1 MARPTTAARRYAE
14 AAFDLASRDGAHDR
28 WEKDLSTAAEL
39 LADERVARVVDN
51 PAIPLADRDAVLER
65 LLGSRLDRPALNL
78 VRLLTRR
85 GRIDILPA
93 VAAHFDRLLDA
104 SRGIVAAT
112 VSSAAPLD
120 DDEEAAVRSRV
131 EAMTG
136 REVRLSTEVDSDLI
150 GGLVVRV
157 GDQWIDAS
165 VRGRLERLHD
175 QLVAGIQ
182 NR

>member
-28 WEKDLSTAAEL
+28 WDSDLGKAVQL
-39 LADERVARVVDN
+39 LADERVARIVDN
-51 PAIPLADRDAVLER
+51 PAIPLAEREAVLQK
-65 LLGSRLDRPALNL
+65 LLGRRLSRPALNL

-85 GRIDILPA
+85 GRLEILPA
-93 VAAHFDRLLDA
+93 VAAHFGRLLDE

-136 REVRLSTEVDSDLI
+136 REVRLSTEVDPDLI

-165 VRGRLERLHD
+165 VRGRLERLRD
-175 QLVAGIQ
+175 QLAAGIQ
-182 NR
+182 YR

>member
-1 MARPTTAARRYAE
+1 MPRPTTAARRYAE
-14 AAFDLASRDGAHDR
+14 AAFELASRDGTHDR
-28 WEKDLSTAAEL
+28 WEWDLNTAAEL
-39 LADERVARVVDN
+39 LADERVVRVVDN
-51 PAIPLADRDAVLER
+51 PAVPLVDRETVLER
-65 LLGSRLDRPALNL
+65 LLSRRLARPALNL
-78 VRLLTRR
+78 VRLLARR
-85 GRIDILPA
+85 GRIDTLPV
-93 VAAHFDRLLDA
+93 VAAHFGRLLDE

-120 DDEEAAVRSRV
+120 KDEEAAIRSRV

-136 REVRLSTEVDSDLI
+136 REVRLTSAVDPELI

-165 VRGRLERLHD
+165 VRGRLERLRD
-175 QLVAGIQ
+175 QLVAG

>member
-1 MARPTTAARRYAE
+1 MPRPTTAARRYAE
-14 AAFDLASRDGAHDR
+14 AAFELASGDGTHDR
-28 WEKDLSTAAEL
+28 WDSDLREAVQI

-51 PAIPLADRDAVLER
+51 PAIPLVDREAVLEK
-65 LLGSRLDRPALNL
+65 LLGRRLSRPAFNL
-78 VRLLTRR
+78 VRLLGRR
-85 GRIDILPA
+85 GRLDALPS
-93 VAAHFDRLLDA
+93 VAAHFGRLLDE

-120 DDEEAAVRSRV
+120 KDEEAAIRARV

-136 REVRLSTEVDSDLI
+136 REVRLTTAVDPELI

-165 VRGRLERLHD
+165 VRGRLERLRN
-175 QLVAGIQ
+175 QLAAGY
-182 NR
+182 R

>member
-14 AAFDLASRDGAHDR
+14 AAFDLASRDGTHDR
-28 WEKDLSTAAEL
+28 WESDLGKAVQL
-39 LADERVARVVDN
+39 LADERVARIVDN
-51 PAIPLADRDAVLER
+51 PAIPLADREAVLQK
-65 LLGSRLDRPALNL
+65 LLGRRLSRPAFNL

-85 GRIDILPA
+85 GRLDMLPA
-93 VAAHFDRLLDA
+93 VAAHFGRLLDA

-120 DDEEAAVRSRV
+120 DDEETAVRSRV

-136 REVRLSTEVDSDLI
+136 REVRLSTEVDPELI

-165 VRGRLERLHD
+165 VRGRLERLRD
-175 QLVAGIQ
+175 QLAAGY
-182 NR
+182 R

>member
-28 WEKDLSTAAEL
+28 WEKDLRTASEL
-39 LADERVARVVDN
+39 LADERVAAVVDN
-51 PAIPLADRDAVLER
+51 PAIPLADREAVLER
-65 LLGSRLDRPALNL
+65 LLGSRLARPALNL
-78 VRLLTRR
+78 VRLLARR
-85 GRIDILPA
+85 GRIEILPA
-93 VAAHFDRLLDA
+93 VAAHFGRLLDD

-112 VSSAAPLD
+112 ISSAAPLD

-136 REVRLSTEVDSDLI
+136 REVRLSTEVDPDLI

-157 GDQWIDAS
+157 GDRWIDAS
-165 VRGRLERLHD
+165 VRGRLERLRD

>member
-1 MARPTTAARRYAE
+1 MARPTTAARRDAE

-28 WEKDLSTAAEL
+28 WEKDLRTAAEL
-39 LADERVARVVDN
+39 LADERVARVVNN
-51 PAIPLADRDAVLER
+51 PAIPLADREAVLQR
-65 LLGSRLDRPALNL
+65 LLGRRLARPALNL
-78 VRLLTRR
+78 VRLLARR

-93 VAAHFDRLLDA
+93 VAAHFGRLLDE

-112 VSSAAPLD
+112 VSSAVPLD

-136 REVRLSTEVDSDLI
+136 HEVRLSTEVDPDLI

-165 VRGRLERLHD
+165 VRGRLERLRD

>member
-1 MARPTTAARRYAE
+1 MPRPTTAARRYAE
-14 AAFDLASRDGAHDR
+14 AAFELASRHETHDR
-28 WEKDLSTAAEL
+28 WDSDLRTAAEL

-51 PAIPLADRDAVLER
+51 PAIPLVDREAVLKR
-65 LLGSRLDRPALNL
+65 LLGRRLARPAFNL
-78 VRLLTRR
+78 VRLLARR
-85 GRIDILPA
+85 GRIDIVPA
-93 VAAHFDRLLDA
+93 VAAQFGRLLDD

-120 DDEEAAVRSRV
+120 EDEEAAVRSRV

-136 REVRLSTEVDSDLI
+136 REVRLTTAVDPDLI

-157 GDQWIDAS
+157 GDQWMDAS
-165 VRGRLERLHD
+165 VRGRLERLRN
-175 QLVAGIQ
+175 QLVAGTQ